1 MKKCDNC
8 GAVQGNHRTVC
19 VDCGERL
26 GRPMS
31 TAEAQAHEA
40 ELSERL
46 YSMSERTEDFY
57 VSPVARVL
65 GIVSILCALV
75 LILTV
80 PLLSGRID
88 AAQNAYL
95 AEMGAVQVGD
105 GSYVIQRGD
114 SVGMHTGVMRS
125 PEAEALESA
134 VYAALIGIFC
144 FVVAALF
151 LLIPQVM
158 WWLETLRYRLWFDA
172 DPSPSFYATAVY
184 AVIKYGC
191 FGLGI
196 AALIAVLVKIF

>member
-8 GAVQGNHRTVC
+8 GAVQGNDRIFC

-40 ELSERL
+40 EMSGTLSR
-46 YSMSERTEDFY
+46 MAERTEDFY
-57 VSPVARVL
+57 VSPAARVL
-65 GIVSILCALV
+65 GIVSILCAML
-75 LILTV
+75 LILML

-88 AAQNAYL
+88 SAQRKYL
-95 AEMGAVQVGD
+95 AEMGAVQAGD
-105 GSYVIQRGD
+105 GSYIIHQGD
-114 SVGMHTGVMRS
+114 SVGMFTGSMHS
-125 PEAEALESA
+125 PEAKALESA
-134 VYAALIGIFC
+134 VYAALVGIFC
-144 FVVAALF
+144 FVMAALF

-191 FGLGI
+191 FGLGCVM
-196 AALIAVLVKIF
+196 LIAVLVRLF